1 MRAERATR
9 KTPRRARLIVFP
21 EPLYHS
27 VMNKNRGRSAPDVM
41 WSLLEAAR
49 AIEAQLEKALAE
61 EDLSGAKL
69 AALTHLVRARAPL
82 ALGEL
87 AEQCSCV
94 RSNIT
99 QLVDRLE
106 AEKLVRRLGDPAD
119 RRSRRA
125 AITPLGRR
133 RQAAGAR
140 KVLQVRRRL
149 GASLGAI
156 DAAALKRVAAGL
168 Q

>member
-1 MRAERATR
+1 
-9 KTPRRARLIVFP
+9 
-21 EPLYHS
+21 
-27 VMNKNRGRSAPDVM
+27 MNKKRGRLAARADAM
-41 WSLLEAAR
+41 CSLLEAAR

-61 EDLSGAKL
+61 ESLSGAKL
-69 AALTHLVRARAPL
+69 AALTHLVSAEKPVP
-82 ALGEL
+82 LGEL
-87 AEQCSCV
+87 AAQCACV

-106 AEKLVRRLGDPAD
+106 AENLVRRVDDPAD

-140 KVLQVRRRL
+140 RLQALRRKLDR
-149 GASLGAI
+149 ALGAI
-156 DAAALKRVAAGL
+156 NPAALRRLLADL